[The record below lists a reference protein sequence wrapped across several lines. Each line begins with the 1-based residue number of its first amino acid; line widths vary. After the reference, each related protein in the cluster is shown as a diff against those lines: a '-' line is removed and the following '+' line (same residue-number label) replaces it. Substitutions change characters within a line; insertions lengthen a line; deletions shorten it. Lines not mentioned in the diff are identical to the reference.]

1 MSNGVVAA
9 VYPSS
14 LLLSLFQT
22 QSPGSLTPFWQFLEE
37 GMEAL
42 SHGATAKS
50 AVSMSRDTF
59 SGAVN
64 GPDGDHVKRK
74 RIHLLLYG
82 YTEDIQGLRNNKCS
96 VYRSKVIDGDFAS
109 PIIRP
114 SRCRRRM

>member
-42 SHGATAKS
+42 SHGATAES

-74 RIHLLLYG
+74 KFTYS
-82 YTEDIQGLRNNKCS
+82 YMDTPKTYKDCATTNA
-96 VYRSKVIDGDFAS
+96 AS
-109 PIIRP
+109 IAPK
-114 SRCRRRM
+114 

>member
-1 MSNGVVAA
+1 MAA

-74 RIHLLLYG
+74 K
-82 YTEDIQGLRNNKCS
+82 RNSLTLMDTPKTYKDCATTNA
-96 VYRSKVIDGDFAS
+96 AS
-109 PIIRP
+109 IAPK
-114 SRCRRRM
+114 

>member
-64 GPDGDHVKRK
+64 GPDGDHVKK
-74 RIHLLLYG
+74 KKFTYSDG